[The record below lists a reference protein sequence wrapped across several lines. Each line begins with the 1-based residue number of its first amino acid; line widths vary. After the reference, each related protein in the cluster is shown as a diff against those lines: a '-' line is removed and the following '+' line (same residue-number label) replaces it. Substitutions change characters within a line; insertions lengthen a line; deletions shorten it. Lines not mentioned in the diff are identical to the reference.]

1 MNAIYHW
8 TEAYDFIMRSQ
19 ITHAVEF
26 DGREIPR
33 IAGQVLLV
41 PDGWTWYVAATGR
54 TLPNPFRVGDTIRAE
69 ANGSIGMFALIRPAW
84 FERQSYA
91 DITPGRL
98 LDRCMIAVPA
108 AGSSSSSRNGSVAI
122 ARAISSRRWA
132 PYGRFFARIFT
143 YSARLIFSKNS

>member
-26 DGREIPR
+26 DGREISR
-33 IAGQVLLV
+33 TAGQVLLV

-108 AGSSSSSRNGSVAI
+108 AGSPS
-122 ARAISSRRWA
+122 
-132 PYGRFFARIFT
+132 
-143 YSARLIFSKNS
+143 